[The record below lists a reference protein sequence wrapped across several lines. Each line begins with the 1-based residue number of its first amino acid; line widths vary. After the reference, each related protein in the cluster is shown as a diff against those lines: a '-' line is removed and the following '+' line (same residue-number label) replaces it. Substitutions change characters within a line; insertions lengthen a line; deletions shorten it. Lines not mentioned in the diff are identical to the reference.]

1 MVLEHATNDTYPL
14 HVRDD
19 ISLGM
24 IWYRAHAVVLH
35 QQSQCVDRWP
45 DPVRGLWYGGRE
57 PVEIR

>member
-24 IWYRAHAVVLH
+24 IWYRARAVVLH
-35 QQSQCVDRWP
+35 QESQCVDRWP
-45 DPVRGLWYGGRE
+45 DPRFGSMVRRT
-57 PVEIR
+57 RTR